1 MVFKINRI
9 AKNFLSIGLA
19 NIISQLLVFLIGTY
33 YARILGAGN
42 FGNISVVQAIMVY
55 FTMIALLGLQTYGT
69 REISKNRENAG
80 AIVGEMLALRFIV
93 SVVCFIIIVILASIN
108 KSDPVYRTLFIL
120 YGLTIFPS
128 ALNID
133 WVFTGTENM
142 HFNAV
147 YNILKN
153 LVPFVLI
160 LLFLK
165 SSKDV
170 NMIPLFTMAGLTVGL
185 IYQAY
190 AYIYK
195 EKLNIRFAINWK
207 KTKQYL
213 LWGSPF
219 LFSGILAMV
228 NCNVDRII
236 IKYTRSSIE
245 AGIYSSAY
253 YIVLFLTNV
262 VTVIFVPV
270 FPKLISLFHDKKF
283 EDLKNL
289 SNNMSKVIIMVCVP
303 AAVGGILLSKKIILL
318 LFGQEYY
325 AAFLPFS
332 ILMVYVL
339 LLFVREIY
347 GYGLNAWNREKIYLN
362 IVLLSSMVNLVL
374 NLIFTP
380 KYGMNIAACI
390 TVISEVINLIL
401 MKKYAEKVV
410 SISALKHFVKI
421 TPPTIVMAA
430 VIVFLNLLNI
440 NVVLIII
447 AAIVI
452 FFISV
457 VTFKYFSVDDI
468 KSFIMKKSG
477 V

>member
-1 MVFKINRI
+1 MFKINRI
-9 AKNFLSIGLA
+9 AKNFLSIGFA
-19 NIISQLLVFLIGTY
+19 NIISQLLIFLIGTY

-55 FTMIALLGLQTYGT
+55 FTMVSLLGLQTYGT
-69 REISKNRENAG
+69 REISKNRDSAR
-80 AIVGEMLALRFIV
+80 ILVGDVLSLRFIV
-93 SVVCFIIIVILASIN
+93 AVICFLIIVILASIN

-153 LVPFVLI
+153 IVPFVLI

-165 SSKDV
+165 SANDV
-170 NMIPLFTMAGLTVGL
+170 NMIPLFTMAGLTIGL
-185 IYQAY
+185 LYQAY

-195 EKLNIRFAINWK
+195 EKLNISFKLNWEKSK
-207 KTKQYL
+207 KYL

-236 IKYTRSSIE
+236 IKYTRSSFE

-262 VTVIFVPV
+262 VTIIFVPV
-270 FPKLISLFHDKKF
+270 FPKLISFFHDKKF
-283 EDLKNL
+283 IELKNL
-289 SNNMSKVIIMVCVP
+289 SDNMSKVIVMVCVP

-325 AAFLPFS
+325 TAFLPFS
-332 ILMVYVL
+332 ILMIYIL

-347 GYGLNAWNREKIYLN
+347 GYGLNAWNKEKVYLN
-362 IVLLSSMVNLVL
+362 IVFFSSMTNLIL

-380 KYGMNIAACI
+380 IYGMNIAACI
-390 TVISEVINLIL
+390 TVISEVINFIF
-401 MKKYAEKVV
+401 MKRYAEKVV
-410 SISALKHFVKI
+410 KINILKHFVKI
-421 TPPTIVMAA
+421 TLPTAIMALS
-430 VIVFLNLLNI
+430 IVFLNFI
-440 NVVLIII
+440 NTNVIITII

-457 VTFKYFSVDDI
+457 VAFKYFSVSDI
-468 KSFIMKKSG
+468 KTFLIKKSG